1 MVNPGSD
8 PPATTPP
15 PQTSRNLTMGL
26 GLFCAIGGLLFAA
39 GFKEAFWPKVLAI
52 GGIVIM
58 VVGGV
63 ARTLMAR
70 RRPGS
75 NN

>member
-1 MVNPGSD
+1 M
-8 PPATTPP
+8 
-15 PQTSRNLTMGL
+15 
-26 GLFCAIGGLLFAA
+26 
-39 GFKEAFWPKVLAI
+39 LAI

-70 RRPGS
+70 RRPAS
-75 NN
+75 DNQWAAHREALPDTSDVEVSHA